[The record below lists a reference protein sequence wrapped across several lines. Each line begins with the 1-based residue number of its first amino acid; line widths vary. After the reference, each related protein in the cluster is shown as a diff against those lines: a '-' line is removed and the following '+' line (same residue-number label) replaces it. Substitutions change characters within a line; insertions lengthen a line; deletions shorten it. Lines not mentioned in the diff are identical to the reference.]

1 MTDRQCDLFL
11 ECLLDFGSQYVST
24 GTQVKRVEDSLIKIC
39 KVYGFE
45 HTEIYAVTSL
55 IVATIKNDD
64 GKHFTQSVRVTKGG
78 TDLGRSEELNNLF
91 KFICE
96 NKPNVEEL
104 SDLIKRPKKAKHKPF
119 IKCIGYA
126 VAAGSFAV
134 FFGGE
139 IYDGLAAAVI
149 GLFIYFMDNHFKL
162 RNINN
167 IVYTFTASFLAGL
180 LAILC
185 TKIGLGHNL
194 DKVMIGD
201 IMLFIPGLLLV
212 NSIQEMFNKDIVAG
226 LYKFIEALLTAVAIA
241 AGYALS
247 MIMIG
252 GLK

>member
-1 MTDRQCDLFL
+1 MQNRNDSSLQVSAEDDL
-11 ECLLDFGSQYVST
+11 C
-24 GTQVKRVEDSLIKIC
+24 
-39 KVYGFE
+39 
-45 HTEIYAVTSL
+45 
-55 IVATIKNDD
+55 
-64 GKHFTQSVRVTKGG
+64 
-78 TDLGRSEELNNLF
+78 
-91 KFICE
+91 
-96 NKPNVEEL
+96 
-104 SDLIKRPKKAKHKPF
+104 
-119 IKCIGYA
+119 
-126 VAAGSFAV
+126 GSFAV